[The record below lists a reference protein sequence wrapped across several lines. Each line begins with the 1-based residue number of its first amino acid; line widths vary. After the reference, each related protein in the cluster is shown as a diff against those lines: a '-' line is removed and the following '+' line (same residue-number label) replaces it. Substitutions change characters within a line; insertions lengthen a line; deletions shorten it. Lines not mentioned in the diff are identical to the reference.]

1 MAERVQVGQPA
12 PDFALPDQ
20 DKNIHRLSDYRGK
33 PVVLLFYP
41 LDFSPVCSDEHAACV
56 RDVLSVFN
64 ELDAQVLGI
73 SVDSTW
79 AHKAFAQQQ
88 GITYPLLA
96 DFHPKGEVG
105 RKYGVYLEDQ
115 GICDRVVVV
124 VAPDGTVAEVID
136 VGIPNLPD
144 FDQVVE
150 AVKRARA

>member
-1 MAERVQVGQPA
+1 MAERVQVGQLA

-20 DKNIHRLSDYRGK
+20 DKQTHRLSDYRGR

-41 LDFSPVCSDEHAACV
+41 LDFSPVCSEEHAACV
-56 RDVLSVFN
+56 RNALAAFN
-64 ELDAQVLGI
+64 ELDAQVFGI

-96 DFHPKGEVG
+96 DLHPKGEVC
-105 RKYGVYLEDQ
+105 RRYGVYLEDQ
-115 GICDRVVVV
+115 GICDRAVVV
-124 VAPDGTVAEVID
+124 VAPDGKVAEFIE
-136 VGIPNLPD
+136 VGIPNVPD

-150 AVKRARA
+150 AVRRARA